1 MKRIYIKSIVL
12 VALMGTMTF
21 TSCSGYL
28 DTFPSDSLV
37 SDEAITTQEDA
48 ETALNGAYY
57 TLITD
62 TYYGNDFLAR
72 AEVGGEDVQTSA
84 IGKRTE
90 NYYRYMYRQNTAPKT
105 LWSIPYKAI
114 NRINVLLKAIDSGI
128 IPNTDALKQV
138 KGEALALRALCHFD
152 LLITYGYPYLK
163 DKGASLGV
171 PLVEAVLP
179 ATELPA
185 RATVTE
191 GYAMVLRD
199 LDNAK
204 NLVKEDIV
212 NGHINRWTVKSLMA
226 RVNLYKGDYESAYT
240 LAKDVVEN
248 SSYKLIPNQDYIAS
262 WGVAF
267 TSEAIF
273 ELGITSLSS
282 GNRELLGY
290 VANPEGYAALIAT
303 ADFIKLLNEDPKD
316 VRLGLLAKDSEGKKR
331 FINKL
336 PGRDG
341 AVAVNNVKIV
351 RLSDVYL
358 IAAEAALRKA
368 TPDQDLA
375 DKYLNA
381 IIKRANP
388 DATTVIATP
397 DNIMK
402 ERRKELVMEGHRMY
416 DVMRLGLT
424 ITRTGGDHF
433 LNNIDLVSPNWNDYR
448 AVMPI
453 PQAEIDAN
461 PNIKGH
467 QNPGYN

>member
-12 VALMGTMTF
+12 IALMGFMTF

-28 DTFPSDSLV
+28 DTYPSDSLV
-37 SDEAITTQEDA
+37 SDDAITTQDDA

-57 TLITD
+57 GLITN
-62 TYYGNDFLAR
+62 TYYGNDFLTR
-72 AEVGGEDVQTSA
+72 AEVGGDDVQTSA
-84 IGKRTE
+84 MGKRTE
-90 NYYRYMYRQNTAPKT
+90 NYYRYMYRQNTAPKE
-105 LWSIPYKAI
+105 LWSIPYKTI
-114 NRINVLLKAIDSGI
+114 NRINVLLKAIESGI
-128 IPNTDALKQV
+128 IPDTDRLKQV
-138 KGEALALRALCHFD
+138 KGEALALRALCHFN

-163 DKGASLGV
+163 DNGASLGV
-171 PLVEAVLP
+171 PLVETVLL

-185 RATVTE
+185 RATVAE

-204 NLVKEDIV
+204 GLVKEDV
-212 NGHINRWTVKSLMA
+212 MNGHINRWTIKSLIA
-226 RVNLYKGDYESAYT
+226 RVNLYKGDYDTAYT
-240 LAKDVVEN
+240 YAQDVVDN
-248 SSYKLIPNQDYIAS
+248 SSYKLIPNEEYITS
-262 WGVAF
+262 WGVEF

-290 VANPEGYAALIAT
+290 VASPGGYAALIAT
-303 ADFIKLLNEDPKD
+303 ADFINLLNEDAKD
-316 VRLGLLAKDSEGKKR
+316 VRLGLLAKDSEGKQR

-358 IAAEAALRKA
+358 IAAEAALKKA
-368 TPDQDLA
+368 NPDQDLA
-375 DKYLNA
+375 DKYLNK

-388 DATTVIATP
+388 DATTVVATQ

-424 ITRTGGDHF
+424 ITRSGGDHF
-433 LNNIDLVSPNWNDYR
+433 LNNLDLVSPNWNDYR

-461 PNIKGH
+461 PNINGH
-467 QNPGYN
+467 QNPGY

>member
-1 MKRIYIKSIVL
+1 MKRIYIKSIAS
-12 VALMGTMTF
+12 VALMGLITF

-28 DTFPSDSLV
+28 DTLPSDSLV
-37 SDEAITTQEDA
+37 SDEAITTQDDA

-57 TLITD
+57 ALITD
-62 TYYGNDFLAR
+62 TYYGNDFLVR

-90 NYYRYMYRQNTAPKT
+90 NYYRYMYRQNTSPKT
-105 LWSIPYKAI
+105 LWSIPYRTI
-114 NRINVLLKAIDSGI
+114 NRINVLLKAIEAGI
-128 IPNTDALKQV
+128 IPDTDALKQV

-163 DKGASLGV
+163 DKGTSLGV
-171 PLVEAVLP
+171 PLVEKVLL
-179 ATELPA
+179 ATDLPA
-185 RATVTE
+185 RATVAE

-212 NGHINRWTVKSLMA
+212 NGHINRWAIKALIA

-240 LAKDVVEN
+240 FAKDIVEN
-248 SSYKLIPNQDYIAS
+248 SPYKLIPNKEYIAS
-262 WGVAF
+262 WGIAF

-303 ADFIKLLNEDPKD
+303 ADFINLLNEDPKD
-316 VRLGLLAKDSEGKKR
+316 VRLGLLAKDSEGKQR

-351 RLSDVYL
+351 RLSDIYL
-358 IAAEAALRKA
+358 IAAEAALSKA

-375 DKYLNA
+375 DKYLNE

-388 DATTVIATP
+388 NATTIVATQ

-424 ITRTGGDHF
+424 ITRSGGDHF
-433 LNNIDLVSPNWNDYR
+433 LNNLDLVSPNWNDYR

-461 PNIKGH
+461 PNINGY
-467 QNPGYN
+467 QNPGY